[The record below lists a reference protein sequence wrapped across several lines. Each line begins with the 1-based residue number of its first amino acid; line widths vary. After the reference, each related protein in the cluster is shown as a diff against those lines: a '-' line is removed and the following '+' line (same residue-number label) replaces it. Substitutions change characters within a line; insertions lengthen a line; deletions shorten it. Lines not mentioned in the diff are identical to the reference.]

1 MKLLFTILTFL
12 TFLSIANA
20 ANSANCT
27 NVNGDMFMNKCWKND
42 ESVLPLMASFI
53 MQFVNPRTVAI
64 STTTILFLLPA
75 ILLLSNSPTVYPALK
90 NKYSQLR
97 IILIHML
104 HRSAYPLVLGV
115 GLYAVFRQR
124 RPCFCDG
131 APVGSIYGMPSG
143 DAMAGGIL
151 GAFLIDKAPFYPKL
165 ARVLGVCVMICVCFE
180 RTILGFHTIGQVVT
194 GTSIGFI
201 LHFYSTRVP
210 QWFIAVD
217 ILMQWILSAIAL
229 QLDPALIYSPNDP
242 NNLWVWFIWGASFQV
257 LVLFLLFRVGK
268 SPLDGW
274 RVLKQSMNKM
284 SKDDL
289 NIQSDSAEDHLL
301 AYAIKPSHDMIES
314 DERYKRRI
322 SKDADIPY
330 TFIAFI
336 AFFAV
341 NFLSFCMQQWGWLV
355 HTSDSA
361 AGGTP
366 MS

>member
-1 MKLLFTILTFL
+1 MDLDPFYYELM
-12 TFLSIANA
+12 A
-20 ANSANCT
+20 ATNTTTNTTGCI
-27 NVNGDMFMNKCWKND
+27 NVNGNMFLNKCWRNT
-42 ESVLPLMASFI
+42 ESVLPLMANFI
-53 MQFVNPRTVAI
+53 MQFVNPRTVAY
-64 STTTILFLLPA
+64 TTTSILFLLPA
-75 ILLLSNSPTVYPALK
+75 ILLLSNSPSVYPVLK
-90 NKYSQLR
+90 NKYTQLR
-97 IILIHML
+97 VVLIHML
-104 HRSAYPLVLGV
+104 HRASYPLVLGV

-131 APVGSIYGMPSG
+131 SPIGSIYGMPSG

-151 GAFLIDKAPFYPKL
+151 AAYLIDIAPFYPIL
-165 ARVLGVCVMICVCFE
+165 SRVLGVCLMICVCFE
-180 RTILGFHTIGQVVT
+180 RTILGYHTIGQVVT

-210 QWFIAVD
+210 QWFLAVD

-229 QLDPALIYSPNDP
+229 QLDPHLVYSPNDP

-274 RVLKQSMNKM
+274 RVLKQSLNSM
-284 SKDDL
+284 SKSTSM

-301 AYAIKPSHDMIES
+301 AYSIKPSHDMAES

-322 SKDADIPY
+322 VKDADIPF
-330 TFIAFI
+330 TTISFI

-341 NFLSFCMQQWGWLV
+341 NFISFCMQQWNWLV
-355 HTSDSA
+355 HTSSSA
-361 AGGTP
+361 ESGTH
-366 MS
+366 M